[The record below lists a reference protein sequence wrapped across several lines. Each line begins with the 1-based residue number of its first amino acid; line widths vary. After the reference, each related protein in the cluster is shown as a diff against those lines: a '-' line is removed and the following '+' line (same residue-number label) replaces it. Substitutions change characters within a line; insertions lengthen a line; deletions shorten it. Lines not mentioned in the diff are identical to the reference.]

1 MSVIYSKWPNFR
13 RWFYKYNKKNNYKTF
28 GIERLV
34 FQISTICQISTIL
47 VLLNYFHLKNV
58 TVVMTKLCI
67 TFNVAK
73 NKRNKN

>member
-1 MSVIYSKWPNFR
+1 MPVIYSRWPNFR

-28 GIERLV
+28 GLERLV
-34 FQISTICQISTIL
+34 FEISTIL
-47 VLLNYFHLKNV
+47 VLLNDFHLKNV